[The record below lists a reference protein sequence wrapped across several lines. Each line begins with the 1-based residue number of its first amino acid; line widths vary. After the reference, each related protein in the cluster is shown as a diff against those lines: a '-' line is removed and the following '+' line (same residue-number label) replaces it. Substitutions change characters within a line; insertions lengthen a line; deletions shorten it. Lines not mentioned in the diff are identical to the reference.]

1 VFAQGIATQVI
12 PVTTRWTRHNEAAI
26 GSLAVLALVVSGS
39 WACAPSGSARSHRH
53 IDDRAALI
61 DSVELPH
68 LESYL
73 ENVRRES
80 GVDIRFLFVDSVRE
94 GTLEDFTVREAR
106 ALGIGRD
113 LDRHG
118 VLIAYDAH
126 AQQLRIEV
134 GPTLQ
139 DIFTDRF
146 VGYLIREHVRSF
158 FAAGNPTFG
167 LRLTMRM
174 LHNRLRRAALGE
186 SYDPRAAE
194 FIEDRGRLATGGG
207 ATGDGMR
214 DSARSVGFLNRLA
227 TPEARALFRPQP
239 TVEQTYRLYLEWLR
253 AGRGETDLPLF
264 TPAGQQY
271 LSEFPITPAFAQYI
285 LFLEYGLTYTIL
297 THDSLALLYFTS
309 DPLVSPHFFRKTAA
323 GWHWDVVAEVRDTRE
338 YVGGSWTWTL
348 LLQDDDFT
356 NTFAHRY
363 VTIGPS
369 WRIAGGD
376 NRPIPVSGAAVRPSM
391 AIDTLVG
398 ERLTVAEASARIASS
413 LGKPTVVLLYA
424 LSDSST
430 RARFPEILTFL
441 RRCQSRGATI
451 AAFSTDEAPQ
461 WIIALPRFLRGLDSP
476 FPPVALYRSAPGQ
489 LELAMGVRGIVV
501 GQPWRPPLIAV
512 LDRNGRA
519 VAQAESIVRE
529 GPTLALG
536 AVARTC

>member
-1 VFAQGIATQVI
+1 V
-12 PVTTRWTRHNEAAI
+12 TRHEEAPI
-26 GSLAVLALVVSGS
+26 RRLAVLALVVSVS
-39 WACAPSGSARSHRH
+39 WACNPSRSTRSSRH

-61 DSVELPH
+61 DSVDLPH
-68 LESYL
+68 FESYL
-73 ENVRRES
+73 ESVRRES

-118 VLIAYDAH
+118 VLFAYDAH

-146 VGYLIREHVRSF
+146 VGYLMREHVRSF
-158 FAAGNPTFG
+158 FAAGNPTLG
-167 LRLTMRM
+167 LRLTMHM

-194 FIEDRGRLATGGG
+194 FIEDRSRLATGGG
-207 ATGDGMR
+207 ATADGMR
-214 DSARSVGFLNRLA
+214 DSTRSAGFLNRLA
-227 TPEARALFRPQP
+227 TPQARALFRPQP
-239 TVEQTYRLYLEWLR
+239 SVEQTYRLYLEWLR
-253 AGRGETDLPLF
+253 AGGGETDLPLF
-264 TPAGQQY
+264 TPAGQRY
-271 LSEFPITPAFAQYI
+271 LSRFPITAAFARYI
-285 LFLEYGLTYTIL
+285 LFLEYGLTYKIL
-297 THDSLALLYFTS
+297 THDSLALLCFTS

-323 GWHWDVVAEVRDTRE
+323 GWQWDVVAEVRDTRE

-363 VTIGPS
+363 VAIGPS

-424 LSDSST
+424 ISDSGT
-430 RARFPEILTFL
+430 RARFPEIVTFL

-451 AAFSTDEAPQ
+451 AALSTDEAPQ
-461 WIIALPRFLRGLDSP
+461 WIIGLPRFLRGLDSP
-476 FPPVALYRSAPGQ
+476 FPPVALYRSAPG
-489 LELAMGVRGIVV
+489 ELTRAMGVHGIVV
-501 GQPWRPPLIAV
+501 GQRWRPPLIAV
-512 LDRNGRA
+512 LDPNGRA
-519 VAQAESIVRE
+519 VAQAESIVTE

-536 AVARTC
+536 AVGRTC